1 MPRFFVKKPHG
12 NVEGHRVAVR
22 NIRRDGNEAVKK
34 LMKDKKIAE
43 DEEKRALD
51 EIQKMTDTY
60 MGKLD
65 QAAKSKEK
73 EVMEIR

>member
-1 MPRFFVKKPHG
+1 MKTAG
-12 NVEGHRVAVR
+12 GH
-22 NIRRDGNEAVKK
+22 
-34 LMKDKKIAE
+34 
-43 DEEKRALD
+43 D